1 MTTEDWD
8 DRGGHADGAR
18 LCARCVGE
26 PFLKALIRKEGSVG
40 PCSYCNATKG
50 PGLRI
55 GRVADVVEQAFTNH
69 FVQTSPDPDS
79 EEEMAIRYGD
89 LDFERHGLVATEAIA
104 DAARIEVEPAEAVR
118 KILAERNYDLHLAQM
133 GEESPFDEDS
143 HYEAVVEQ
151 DDQAIQD
158 DWNRFERG
166 LKSEARFF
174 SRSAAATLASIF
186 DGVCDLTT
194 RSGFSVVRTV
204 GPGESLSGLYRARVL
219 QSMGRL
225 EEALMRPDVQVG
237 PPASHLARAGR
248 MNARGVPVFYGATDP
263 AIALAEVRP
272 PVGSDVVVAKFEVTR
287 PLRVLDVGA
296 LGEVFVT
303 GSVFDPTLAD
313 RARRARFLQRLS
325 ARIVAPVMP
334 DNEEFDYLVTQAMAD
349 YLADQPDIALDGIYF
364 PSAQRKG
371 KGSNVVLFHKAS
383 RLQPMDLPEGTE
395 VTAYLA
401 GGHEEDD
408 ERPSW
413 RIYETTPNAADAD
426 AASNGHD
433 ATIMG
438 LSVEAW
444 FDEDAD
450 PREPAL
456 LLDPASV
463 VVRHIDGVTFRT
475 TETRVSRERRE
486 APAANDDPTF

>member
-1 MTTEDWD
+1 MTNVWD
-8 DRGGHADGAR
+8 DRKDRGDGSR

-26 PFLKALIRKEGSVG
+26 PFLKALIRREGPVG
-40 PCSYCNATKG
+40 LCSYCNASRG
-50 PGLRI
+50 PGLPI
-55 GRVADVVEQAFTNH
+55 GRFADLVEQAFTNH
-69 FVQTSPDPDS
+69 FVQTSLDPDS
-79 EEEMAIRYGD
+79 EEEIAIRYGD
-89 LDFERHGLVATEAIA
+89 LDFERHGLAAAEAIA
-104 DAARIEVEPAEAVR
+104 AAASIEDEPAEEVR
-118 KILAERNYDLHLAQM
+118 DILAERNYDLRLAQM

-151 DDQAIQD
+151 DDQAFQD
-158 DWNRFERG
+158 DWERFERG

-174 SRSAAATLASIF
+174 SRSAAATLASVF
-186 DGVCDLTT
+186 NGVCDLTT
-194 RSGFSVVRTV
+194 RSGMSVVRAV
-204 GPGESLSGLYRARVL
+204 GPGEALSGLYRARVL
-219 QSMGRL
+219 QSMDRL

-287 PLRVLDVGA
+287 KLRVLDVGA
-296 LGEVFVT
+296 LGEVFVA

-383 RLQPMDLPEGTE
+383 RLQPMNLPEGTE

-401 GGHEEDD
+401 GGHGDDD

-413 RIYETTPNAADAD
+413 RVYETTPNAADAD
-426 AASNGHD
+426 AASKGHD
-433 ATIMG
+433 AIFMG

-444 FDEDAD
+444 FDEDGD

-456 LLDPASV
+456 RLDPASV
-463 VVRHIDGVTFRT
+463 VVRHVDGVTFRT

-486 APAANDDPTF
+486 APTGGDRPFF